1 MNETLKTLQSLRS
14 IHWQF
19 NEKPVSREDIE
30 TIVEHS
36 LRAANSDNLTDY
48 SVIAV
53 TDPRNSKPA
62 YGRGVR
68 RPGPDLSCLCD

>member
-19 NEKPVSREDIE
+19 NEKPVSHEDVE

-36 LRAANSDNLTDY
+36 LHAANSDNLTD
-48 SVIAV
+48 
-53 TDPRNSKPA
+53 
-62 YGRGVR
+62 
-68 RPGPDLSCLCD
+68 